1 MSVDYCTSN
10 PGKTVNTECGTS
22 VICKLQNKPFKTL
35 FKTERALIQRE
46 LVCDSVVKK
55 KKNSPEECIVPTCC
69 MSAVEDT

>member
-22 VICKLQNKPFKTL
+22 IICKFRNKPFKTL

-55 KKNSPEECIVPTCC
+55 KKWP
-69 MSAVEDT
+69 